1 MPGFNKGGTLR
12 APFGKNVYL
21 RSTQGLNFESYTCSA
36 AAVTSETID
45 NFTNQKVLQPGTVM
59 AKITFGSEIGKVG
72 PFCNATGTN
81 AVQTLTPTG
90 TISGGTFNLVYAAG
104 TTVALAF
111 NATAATIQAALET
124 IFGVGNVTATGG
136 PISTTPVVVTFAGV
150 QGGKVQALPT
160 VTNNLTGTAPVIT
173 PTTTTPGV
181 AGATDGRQTA
191 ANIVGLNDTFLPWQ
205 LVERDVEV
213 AVAYRGV
220 AVQAWCFEY
229 DLNGLRAALS
239 NGTAGAMFALKPLD
253 INFK

>member
-1 MPGFNKGGTLR
+1 MPGFNKGGALR

-21 RSTQGLNFESYTCSA
+21 RSTVGLNFESYTCSA

-45 NFTNQKVLQPGTVM
+45 SFTGQKVLQSGQCM
-59 AKITFGSEIGKVG
+59 AKITSGSEVGKIG

-90 TISGGTFNLVYAAG
+90 TISGGTYNIVYAAG

-111 NATAATIQAALET
+111 NASAATVQAALET
-124 IFGVGNVTATGG
+124 IFGVGNVTVTGG
-136 PISTTPVVVTFAGV
+136 PSNTTPLVITFAGV

-160 VTNNLTGTAPVIT
+160 ITNNLTGTTPVIT
-173 PTTTTPGV
+173 PTTSTPGV
-181 AGATDGRQTA
+181 AGATDGRQTV

-213 AVAYRGV
+213 AVLYRGV

-229 DLNGLRAALS
+229 DLNGARVALGNTTAA
-239 NGTAGAMFALKPLD
+239 AMFGLKPLD